1 MPSVVERF
9 RKDAPNAYAII
20 LTFAI
25 AEVFPADCAL
35 IRSLPNEPQSQPAGE
50 RSRALPCGRYSATG
64 AVSVESATSSA
75 VGALAS
81 GSASSSGARG
91 GALEMGV
98 EGSVTGGANSMT
110 AGEVVAASVGDDIAA
125 LRREEVSVGRTGDDA
140 CGSDDRAPCLA

>member
-35 IRSLPNEPQSQPAGE
+35 IRSLPNEPQSQPAAE

-98 EGSVTGGANSMT
+98 EGSVTGGADSMT
-110 AGEVVAASVGDDIAA
+110 AGEVVAASVGDDVAA
-125 LRREEVSVGRTGDDA
+125 R
-140 CGSDDRAPCLA
+140 